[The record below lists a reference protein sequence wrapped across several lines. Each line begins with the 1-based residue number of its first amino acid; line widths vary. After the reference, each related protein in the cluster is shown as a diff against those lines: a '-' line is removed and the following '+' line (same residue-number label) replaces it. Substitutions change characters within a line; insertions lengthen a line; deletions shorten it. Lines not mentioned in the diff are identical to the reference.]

1 MWGGRGGGSNICW
14 RGEEAES
21 LYVGWYQMLWD
32 MCNVCCIMYIAQGG
46 REFICCLISDVLR
59 SISRWKPVSSSSILL
74 PSAILH
80 HTTDSVYLL
89 HQIFSNQCS
98 SYYPFCYK
106 LTLGIKGSIP
116 SPHPKLDDF
125 FTFSKRGVGSF
136 LIQKFTRSVFLVYF

>member
-1 MWGGRGGGSNICW
+1 
-14 RGEEAES
+14 
-21 LYVGWYQMLWD
+21 

-59 SISRWKPVSSSSILL
+59 SVSRWKPVSSSSILL

-125 FTFSKRGVGSF
+125 FYFFQTGGGVIFDPKIYPQCIFG
-136 LIQKFTRSVFLVYF
+136 VFLGYFSEGKNTR